1 MKELRTFIAVPCM
14 DMVQTNFME
23 SMLGLMMRGDCQ
35 VSFTKNSLIYDARN
49 ILAGRAIAGGFDR
62 ILWLDSD
69 MVFSRDLL
77 IRLSKDLDDGKEI
90 VSAVYFKRKP
100 PFTPICYKTLEYSEK
115 ENEPVYKL
123 EPYLDY
129 PKDEVFKAA
138 GCGFGAV
145 MMTTELVAKVAA
157 RFGFPF
163 SPMMGMGEDLT
174 FCWRVGQLGVPI
186 WCDSRIKVG
195 HAGVMTVTE
204 DTYLTSQQEAPK

>member
-1 MKELRTFIAVPCM
+1 MKTMIAVPCM

-23 SMLGLMMRGDCQ
+23 SMMGLISAGDCQ
-35 VSFTKNSLIYDARN
+35 VSYTKSSLVYDARN
-49 ILAGRAIAGGFDR
+49 MLASKALNGCFDR

-69 MVFSRDLL
+69 MVFRPDLL
-77 IRLSKDLDDGKEI
+77 IRLAKDMDEGMEM

-100 PFTPICYKTLEYSEK
+100 PFTPICYKTLEYSEHDNK
-115 ENEPVYKL
+115 PAYKL

-129 PKDEVFKAA
+129 PKDDVFQAA

-145 MMTTELVAKVAA
+145 MMTTDLIRKVAE
-157 RFGFPF
+157 RFGYPF
-163 SPMMGMGEDLT
+163 SPMMGIGEDLT

-195 HAGVMTVTE
+195 HSGVMTVTE
-204 DTYLTSQQEAPK
+204 ETYLTSRQEAPA